1 MQAISR
7 IQTYVFR
14 YPLEMPVVTSFGRM
28 RDRPAVLV
36 RVEDSDGAYGWG
48 EIWCNFPGC
57 GAEHRARL
65 VETVISEHLVRMRA
79 EPAAM
84 FQSLARKLNVLT
96 LQTGEYGPLA
106 QAVAGVDIALWDL
119 TARKTG
125 TPLRKIL
132 SSAASDAVP
141 VYASGIHPDG
151 LDATV
156 EAARLKG
163 YRAFKLKVGFGAEK
177 DQSAAGE
184 LRGMLSDGERMMLD
198 ANQAWD
204 LSSASDMM
212 RRLAEYAPDWIEE
225 PLAAD
230 RPWAEWRILKSA
242 APIPLAA
249 GENLR
254 GNESFDAAIAGRS
267 LAVIQPDL
275 CKWGGISGCLPVAR
289 RAVDAGLTY
298 CPHFLGAGIGLVAS
312 AQLLAAAGG
321 SGMLEVDSNP
331 NPLQQLLGQ
340 PLPGVS
346 GGLMMLPDS
355 TGLGVEPNLRA
366 AEKWLTFS
374 TSSS

>member
-1 MQAISR
+1 MQVISR

-14 YPLEMPVVTSFGRM
+14 YPLKMPVVTSFGRM
-28 RDRPAVLV
+28 HDRPAALV
-36 RVEDSDGAYGWG
+36 RVEDPDGAYGWG

-65 VETVISEHLVRMRA
+65 VETVISEHLVRAQA

-84 FQSLARKLNVLT
+84 FRSLTRKLNILT

-119 TARKTG
+119 AARKSG
-125 TPLRKIL
+125 RPLRKIL

-141 VYASGIHPDG
+141 AYASGIHPDG
-151 LDATV
+151 LDAAV
-156 EAARLKG
+156 EAARLRG
-163 YRAFKLKVGFGAEK
+163 YRAFKLKVGFGAKK
-177 DQSAAGE
+177 DRSAVGG
-184 LRGMLSDGERMMLD
+184 LRSMLNDGERMMLD

-212 RRLAEYAPDWIEE
+212 RRLAEYAPDWVEE

-230 RPWAEWRILKSA
+230 RPWAEWHALKSA

-254 GNESFDAAIAGRS
+254 GDESFDAAIASRS

-289 RAVDAGLTY
+289 RAIDAGLTY

-340 PLPGVS
+340 PLPGVT

-355 TGLGVEPNLRA
+355 AGLGVEPDLRA
-366 AEKWLTFS
+366 AEKWLAFS